1 MLGRLPLLLLLP
13 LGVLP
18 AGAVDALL
26 RERVVRPATS
36 NYTTLGRLDLPF
48 VAVYS
53 DAFYWR
59 GVLLTNGSG
68 SGSSAAHGLSTNR
81 WTTNSDI
88 ATINA
93 EHVTNAVELTAGD
106 RISITATSGRAYTI
120 AAGSGVV
127 VELTNG
133 AVTTPWIYTDDID
146 NDITN
151 ILIHYPVPATGLYTV
166 NLAFHTITSNALEQ
180 VDSVSMIYVSWTSP
194 DNFAWT
200 APWIDGRY
208 EVWWNRL
215 SGYAPMVVN
224 CLGGTSLIVSNFVR
238 DSFYSPD
245 GDTPSTNFI
254 RASLTGPKP

>member
-59 GVLLTNGSG
+59 GVLLTNGFG
-68 SGSSAAHGLSTNR
+68 SGTAAHGLSTNR

-93 EHVTNAVELTAGD
+93 EYVTNAVELTAGD
-106 RISITATSGRAYTI
+106 RIRITATSGRAYTI
-120 AAGSGVV
+120 AAGSGLV

-133 AVTTPWIYTDDID
+133 AVTLPWVYTDDVD
-146 NDITN
+146 TESTN
-151 ILIHYPVPATGLYTV
+151 ILIHYPIPATGLYTV
-166 NLAFHTITSNALEQ
+166 NLSAHTITSNALEV
-180 VDSVSMIYVSWTSP
+180 VDSYSLTYLLWTTPDGVAVTSP
-194 DNFAWT
+194 FIT
-200 APWIDGRY
+200 TTY
-208 EVWWNRL
+208 QTWWNQPSL
-215 SGYAPMVVN
+215 FAPYVLA
-224 CLGGTSLIVSNFVR
+224 CQGGTSLIVSNYSL
-238 DSFYSPD
+238 DSFYSVD

-254 RASLTGPKP
+254 RASLTGPNP